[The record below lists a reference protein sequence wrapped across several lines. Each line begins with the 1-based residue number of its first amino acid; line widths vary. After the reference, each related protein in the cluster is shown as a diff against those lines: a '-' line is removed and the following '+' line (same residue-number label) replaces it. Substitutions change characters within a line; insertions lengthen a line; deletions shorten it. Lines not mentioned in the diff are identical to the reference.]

1 MISDDKLTSFGV
13 MTTFIF
19 CIIFCGITIL
29 LCVFLILMYI
39 FKAQEWRAQYTRIT
53 HLCVSIIILSSIYF
67 IPKFDYIEHYYSNEQ
82 VDYSCKVIGGVYLS
96 SRILISSF
104 TTLIIFSTFI
114 DVFEVTSILNHK
126 KGFEVGIAIFFYVI
140 GIGLTVWSTYGKM
153 IVSNV
158 GDCIVRETSVYL
170 VSILIFLSLFIIQ
183 IFCIVKLFNKLKG
196 LVQESEDTENQ
207 VLIRK
212 MIYLTFAEIIIF
224 IACSIFVGLQFL
236 KKYLVIVLLGKGFEC
251 LSGIIVLLLFGYT
264 QETMSWIKEICHC
277 ENEEINGRDI
287 PYVNANG
294 DVELNKQGNN

>member
-1 MISDDKLTSFGV
+1 MIPDDKLSSFGV

-19 CIIFCGITIL
+19 CIIFCAITLL
-29 LCVFLILMYI
+29 LCVFLLLMYI
-39 FKAQEWRAQYTRIT
+39 FKSQEWREQYTRII
-53 HLCVSIIILSSIYF
+53 HLCISIIILSSIYF

-82 VDYSCKVIGGVYLS
+82 VDFSCKVIGGIYLS
-96 SRILISSF
+96 SRILIYSF
-104 TTLIIFSTFI
+104 STLIIFSTFI
-114 DVFEVTSILNHK
+114 DVFEVTFILEHK
-126 KGFEVGIAIFFYVI
+126 KAIEIGIAIFFYLI
-140 GIGLTVWSTYGKM
+140 GIGLSVWSSYGTM

-236 KKYLVIVLLGKGFEC
+236 RKYLVIVLLGKGFEFI
-251 LSGIIVLLLFGYT
+251 SGLIVLLLFGYT
-264 QETMSWIKEICHC
+264 QETMSWIREICHC
-277 ENEEINGRDI
+277 ENEEIIGRDT

-294 DVELNKQGNN
+294 DVELNKE